1 MPFSMFF
8 NNSIYSLPTQ
18 MAELYDEKQRVI
30 NAKGNVLVT
39 ANPGT
44 GKTLLLAHKFLSLV
58 QNGLS
63 PERILC
69 LTFTDKAKREMED
82 RIIELIHENGV
93 PFNLSKL
100 NIYTFHSFA
109 LDNIEHQAIISSNL
123 LRFSIYRYLKD
134 KPVFNYY
141 DAYLV
146 EGIVPKIE
154 NLIRYLKSFG
164 ITPDKIDIERA
175 KSFLNADDRLE
186 KDEID
191 RYAEYFV
198 EIFEYYEKSKTG
210 KGLDYADMLIN
221 FLGLRRVPQ
230 FEVVLVDELQDVNK
244 MEADIA
250 LRSAKKFVV
259 VGDKKQAIFGFQGGS
274 IVNFKKFENSSQFI
288 LSQNFRSTDEI
299 LRFARE
305 HFVSS
310 TKEISHRNELKD
322 LQSAEGKAGE
332 RPVIYEV
339 KKDSIPAAVCALVQR
354 LAGTSDNLTII
365 ARTNNQINNISRELT
380 RCGIDFSST
389 FFTAS
394 AEAKSNIIKFLR
406 GVLSNDIADVK
417 NAMFTP
423 FFPISLQ
430 SAFETAGMEVSS
442 VDSFCQRCP
451 EFQNLRNSVRNVE
464 DVNILFRETIVPI
477 SITYGKEYLLATLRI
492 QDAFQEALDVV
503 EPKTINNLMVYL
515 ETADLLSDEFERESP
530 VVLTTVHKAK
540 GKQFDTVIYVPTR
553 TPNKSNFQDD
563 VVKAILKCNGIN
575 VEEELEEETLRIN
588 FVAFTR
594 AKNRL
599 FIVTDRSA
607 EFLNEYAVVDT
618 MEVDSKEDSD
628 FIEARKKA
636 YACFVNGE
644 FDKARELLNSKRK
657 WLCDYVKNFF
667 DSLDGISF
675 SSLSDN
681 AYDYF
686 MDLILQM
693 KGYSPALSLGSQV
706 HSIAEKIVNGSEYTV
721 SEELLPYER
730 NLKLL
735 VTKVKGEYPEVVAT
749 EYRFEIPLSSIIKT
763 DEILTFSGFI
773 DAIFKNKDSYQIVDW
788 KTDRDQGNDSKHRQQ
803 LEAYKRAFCVAE
815 GVNPSKVKVAIG
827 FVGLRPAIN
836 TGRIEALL
844 DDRQPQKRA
853 FDTFSKRVQVI
864 LDWKK
869 DPNSFLKQLIDDGRF
884 DDVLWR
890 SVVEQCKAE
899 MI

>member
-1 MPFSMFF
+1 
-8 NNSIYSLPTQ
+8 

-30 NAKGNVLVT
+30 NAKGNILVT
-39 ANPGT
+39 VNPGT

-82 RIIELIHENGV
+82 RIIELLHENGV
-93 PFNLSKL
+93 SYNLSKL

-109 LDNIEHQAIISSNL
+109 LDNIEQQDIISSNL
-123 LRFSIYRYLKD
+123 LRFSIYKYLKD
-134 KPVFNYY
+134 KQVFNYY
-141 DAYLV
+141 DSHLV
-146 EGIVPKIE
+146 DTIVPKIE

-175 KSFLNADDRLE
+175 KSFLNGDDRLE

-191 RYAEYFV
+191 RYDECFV
-198 EIFEYYEKSKTG
+198 QIFAYYEKSKAG

-221 FLGLRRVPQ
+221 FLKLRRIPQ
-230 FEVVLVDELQDVNK
+230 FDVVLVDELQDVNK

-250 LRSAKKFVV
+250 LRSGKEFVV

-288 LSQNFRSTDEI
+288 LSQNFRSADEI

-305 HFVSS
+305 HFVSI
-310 TKEISHRNELKD
+310 TKETSHRDELKD
-322 LQSAEGKAGE
+322 LQSAEGKTGE
-332 RPVIYEV
+332 RPVIYGV

-354 LAGTSDNLTII
+354 LIGTTDNLAII
-365 ARTNNQINNISRELT
+365 ARTNYQITEISRELT
-380 RCGIDFSST
+380 RCGINFSST

-394 AEAKSNIIKFLR
+394 TEAKSNIIKFLR
-406 GVLSNDIADVK
+406 GVLSNDITDIK

-430 SAFETAGMEVSS
+430 RAFENSGIDISS
-442 VDSFCQRCP
+442 MDSFCERCS
-451 EFQNLRNSVRNVE
+451 EYQNLRNSVRTVE
-464 DVNILFRETIVPI
+464 DVNILFREKIIPVSIV
-477 SITYGKEYLLATLRI
+477 YGKEYLLAALKI
-492 QDAFQEALDVV
+492 QNAFQEALDVI

-515 ETADLLSDEFERESP
+515 ETADLLSDEFERESQI
-530 VVLTTVHKAK
+530 VLTTVHKAK

-553 TPNKSNFQDD
+553 PPSRSNFQDE

-599 FIVTDRSA
+599 FIFTDGSA

-628 FIEARKKA
+628 FIESRKRA

-657 WLCDYVKNFF
+657 WLCDYVKSYF
-667 DSLDGISF
+667 DSLHGISF
-675 SSLSDN
+675 SSLSDKP
-681 AYDYF
+681 YDYF
-686 MDLILQM
+686 MDFILQI
-693 KGYSPALSLGSQV
+693 KGYSPALSLGSEV
-706 HSIAEKIVNGSEYTV
+706 HSISEKIVNGSEYTV
-721 SEELLPYER
+721 SEELLPYEK

-735 VTKVKGEYPEVVAT
+735 VNKVKGEYPEVLAT
-749 EYRFEIPLSSIIKT
+749 EYRFRIPLYPALLKPMR
-763 DEILTFSGFI
+763 
-773 DAIFKNKDSYQIVDW
+773 DSP
-788 KTDRDQGNDSKHRQQ
+788 
-803 LEAYKRAFCVAE
+803 L
-815 GVNPSKVKVAIG
+815 
-827 FVGLRPAIN
+827 VGLL
-836 TGRIEALL
+836 TL
-844 DDRQPQKRA
+844 
-853 FDTFSKRVQVI
+853 FSKEGIATR
-864 LDWKK
+864 
-869 DPNSFLKQLIDDGRF
+869 
-884 DDVLWR
+884 
-890 SVVEQCKAE
+890 
-899 MI
+899 